1 MTIDELIARL
11 EEYRDA
17 LGGETEVRLMTQQ
30 NWPFENGIT
39 GLVSVEEMN
48 DTGDEDDDGDEGE
61 GFDPEGNANQVV
73 YLVEGQQLGYGTKQ
87 AWNAAY

>member
-30 NWPFENGIT
+30 NWPFENGIN
-39 GLVSVEEMN
+39 GLVSVAEMN
-48 DTGDEDDDGDEGE
+48 DTGDEDEDDNEDDNAGEDEDE
-61 GFDPEGNANQVV
+61 DTE
-73 YLVEGQQLGYGTKQ
+73 VE
-87 AWNAAY
+87 ASA

>member
-39 GLVSVEEMN
+39 GMVSVAEMN
-48 DTGDEDDDGDEGE
+48 DAGDEDDDEGE
-61 GFDPEGNANQVV
+61 GFDPEGNADQVV